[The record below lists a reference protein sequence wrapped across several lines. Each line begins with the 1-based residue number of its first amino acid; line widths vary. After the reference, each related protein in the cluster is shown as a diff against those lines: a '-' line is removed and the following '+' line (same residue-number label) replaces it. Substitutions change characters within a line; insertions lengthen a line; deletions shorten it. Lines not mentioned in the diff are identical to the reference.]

1 MAQHA
6 PEGRQAHPEVGRVQL
21 KLSDGTDYE
30 GEVRD
35 GSPNGVG
42 VCKFPNGDRYEGF
55 WEAGQPHGHGTLF
68 YQAEPFK
75 GDRHEGNF
83 SSGVPNGH
91 GVYFFSNGSAIGDV
105 FEGMYAAGVPNGLG
119 EYRYAN
125 GDRFEGTYVDGKRHG
140 EGIASFKEAGHTFEG
155 WFDQSK
161 QTGFGYYFFT
171 PAREGDLQDRRGV
184 PRYEGEFKDGQ
195 FHGKG
200 RFFYKNRDV
209 YDGAFRRGSPHGHGM
224 YSFYSEPNYGDVYLG
239 NFRRGQYHG
248 SGEYKSRNGTFFAG
262 CWVGGKRHGPGQV
275 RYATGKTMLQIYENG
290 KLMSEEVEMG
300 EGPGDFDVDAE

>member
-1 MAQHA
+1 M
-6 PEGRQAHPEVGRVQL
+6 QL

-91 GVYFFSNGSAIGDV
+91 GVYFFSNGSASGDV

-155 WFDQSK
+155 WFDQGK
-161 QTGFGYYFFT
+161 QTGCASSRANPESYPPTRTHTLYAIADGGYAYGSAQLWLLLLH
-171 PAREGDLQDRRGV
+171 AR
-184 PRYEGEFKDGQ
+184 
-195 FHGKG
+195 
-200 RFFYKNRDV
+200 
-209 YDGAFRRGSPHGHGM
+209 ARRGSSGPQGRA
-224 YSFYSEPNYGDVYLG
+224 EVRRACRLG
-239 NFRRGQYHG
+239 ASPRR
-248 SGEYKSRNGTFFAG
+248 
-262 CWVGGKRHGPGQV
+262 P
-275 RYATGKTMLQIYENG
+275 
-290 KLMSEEVEMG
+290 
-300 EGPGDFDVDAE
+300 